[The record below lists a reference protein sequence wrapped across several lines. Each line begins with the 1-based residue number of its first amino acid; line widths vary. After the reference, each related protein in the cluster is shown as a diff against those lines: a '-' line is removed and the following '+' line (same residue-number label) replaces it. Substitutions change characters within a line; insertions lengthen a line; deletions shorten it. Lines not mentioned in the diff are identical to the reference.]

1 VLIRPLAAALLGF
14 TATFAGGSQDP
25 RILTNPASYTETAP
39 ETFKALLDTSKGIIV
54 IRVTRAWAPR
64 GADRFYNLVKG
75 GFYNGC
81 RFFRVIPKFAVQ
93 FGIHPIPEVNAAWS
107 QTKLPSD
114 RAWHSNSRG
123 RVTFAQGESSLTRTT
138 QIFINLGNNNRL
150 DIDGF
155 APFGEVTS
163 SLIIVE
169 HLNSEYEETVDQTR
183 LMREGEPFLGK
194 YFPRLDFIRK
204 ATIEL

>member
-1 VLIRPLAAALLGF
+1 MSP
-14 TATFAGGSQDP
+14 S
-25 RILTNPASYTETAP
+25 SYTETAP
-39 ETFKALLDTSKGIIV
+39 ETFKVLLDTSKGIIV
-54 IRVTRAWAPR
+54 IKVTRAWAPR
-64 GADRFYNLVKG
+64 GADRFYNLAKG

-114 RAWHSNSRG
+114 RALKSNSRG
-123 RVTFAQGESSLTRTT
+123 RVTFAQGESALTRTT

-169 HLNSEYEETVDQTR
+169 YLFSEYEETVDQSR
-183 LMREGEPFLGK
+183 LMREGEPFLAK
-194 YFPRLDFIRK
+194 YFPRLDFIKK
-204 ATIEL
+204 ATIEP